1 MSDRCMMRTGPL
13 LNTAGRV
20 SKSIALNASRFL
32 GVNRCARWLTRS
44 KLLILCYHGVV
55 ADDHP
60 HDAYRYRNTISQRQF
75 DTQMRL
81 LAGLFHPI
89 TAHDLLRAVAGT
101 DCLPPRAVLVT
112 FDDGFR
118 NNLTQAAPVLERYGI
133 PAVFHVTT
141 GYVGQRRRLWPQE
154 LLELVYHWPYKVIP
168 MPGTHTDQP
177 VPAESPARLALAGEI
192 KNRCKQLAAED
203 LQPYLDRLRSA
214 GAWPTRHGDNELYD
228 FLTWDD
234 VRSLHARGF
243 AIGSHTVEHPVLTRL
258 TPDRLADELQ
268 RSKATIERELG
279 VACPLLAYPNGGR
292 EDLSPAVLAQVKAT
306 GYKAAFTLAQHVTT
320 PNTNPYALSRISVP
334 GHVPSYVFHS
344 RISGLHSL
352 LKRNDAQ
359 L

>member
-1 MSDRCMMRTGPL
+1 MQTTSL
-13 LNTAGRV
+13 LRRAGHL
-20 SKSIALNASRFL
+20 SKSVAFNASRCL
-32 GVNRCARWLTRS
+32 GVNYCARWFARS

-60 HDAYRYRNTISQRQF
+60 DEAYRYRNTVSQQQF
-75 DTQMRL
+75 DAQMRL
-81 LAGLFHPI
+81 VARLFHPI
-89 TAHDLLRAVAGT
+89 TAHDLLRAMAGT
-101 DCLPPRAVLVT
+101 DRLPARALLVT

-154 LLELVYHWPYKVIP
+154 LLEIVVHWPSKVIP
-168 MPGTHTDQP
+168 MPGAQGDRTVPTD
-177 VPAESPARLALAGEI
+177 APARLALASDI
-192 KNRCKQLAAED
+192 KNQCKHLDDDA

-214 GAWPTRHGDNELYD
+214 GPFPVRDSDAELYD

-234 VRSLHARGF
+234 VRTLHARGF
-243 AIGSHTVEHPVLTRL
+243 TIGSHTVEHPVLTRL
-258 TPDRLADELQ
+258 TPMRLADELQ
-268 RSKATIERELG
+268 RSKATIEQELG
-279 VACPLLAYPNGGR
+279 ATCDLLAYPNGGR
-292 EDLSPAVLAQVKAT
+292 EDVSSAVLAQVKAT

-320 PNTNPYALSRISVP
+320 PDANPHALSRISIP

-352 LKRNDAQ
+352 LRRNDAP
-359 L
+359 LCG